1 MKTKYSNI
9 TTKITT
15 KKFQLIRKYAYYPTR
30 DEKQNAP
37 LIQKIINPQ
46 QIFKKLLHE
55 VLHEV
60 YTKSEV
66 NFKTSRLTKN
76 LSTSVSTRKL
86 I

>member
-1 MKTKYSNI
+1 MINSIHEVLHEDFEKCLFYV
-9 TTKITT
+9 
-15 KKFQLIRKYAYYPTR
+15 YYYFKGKR
-30 DEKQNAP
+30 QNAP

-66 NFKTSRLTKN
+66 NFKTSRLIKN
-76 LSTSVSTRKL
+76 STISVSTRKL